1 MPRDGSLQAIRKKL
15 SKVTG
20 NGNLESL
27 AKERSAGLS
36 EVEGRES
43 LTDDSG
49 RRRATLDNLVARN
62 FDAESSALRKLQ
74 NGDFDDITPR
84 EQGYLEAIVEE
95 DGRPVAF
102 VIDDQFDTLLAPW
115 TQLNADPVRS
125 RINAVIPSIGRIE
138 DISGGIPQHIGTGF
152 VVGPNLMM
160 TNRHVAEAFV
170 RGTGRLPNQLSF
182 IPGIESAIDFR
193 RENELDPNDL
203 STSIRLTD
211 VVMVHPYWDMALFR
225 VDGLSAA
232 NGGLRLSIRAPEDL
246 VGRNIVVIGSW

>member
-1 MPRDGSLQAIRKKL
+1 M
-15 SKVTG
+15 
-20 NGNLESL
+20 
-27 AKERSAGLS
+27 
-36 EVEGRES
+36 
-43 LTDDSG
+43 
-49 RRRATLDNLVARN
+49 DNIVMRN
-62 FDAESSALRKLQ
+62 FDVETAALRKLE

-84 EQGYLEAIVEE
+84 ERGHLEAIVEE
-95 DGRPVAF
+95 DGRPVVF

-170 RGTGRLPNQLSF
+170 RGTGRLQNQLSF

-225 VDGLSAA
+225 FDGLSAA
-232 NGGLRLSIRAPEDL
+232 NGGLRL
-246 VGRNIVVIGSW
+246 